1 MYNSWTR
8 LVTIPCGCI
17 SFQCAI
23 REPRRYFREL
33 KTDTSQT
40 QSDGLRPGKK
50 TAGEGEDECRLMR
63 LRMNRCGLLSDCN
76 RIPVFHSGF
85 PDIPRKISAYLR
97 TESSSDANT
106 RILKGFYKMLYI
118 NDLHLRG
125 ISSLCKKHHFG
136 LRNGLYWRPKS
147 TISHP
152 EIGFFRLRN
161 GHYQKAKRT
170 FPDYDTGYMKS
181 PYARKRP
188 LIWLI

>member
-1 MYNSWTR
+1 M
-8 LVTIPCGCI
+8 
-17 SFQCAI
+17 FQHAI

-33 KTDTSQT
+33 KTGTSQT

-63 LRMNRCGLLSDCN
+63 LRMSLCGLLSDCN

-97 TESSSDANT
+97 AESSSDANT
-106 RILKGFYKMLYI
+106 RNMRGFYKMLYV
-118 NDLHLRG
+118 NDLYLRG
-125 ISSLCKKHHFG
+125 ISSLCEKHHFG

-152 EIGFFRLRN
+152 ETGFIATRN
-161 GHYQKAKRT
+161 GLFRRAESI
-170 FPDYDTGYMKS
+170 FSDYVMGYVERRYYPKC
-181 PYARKRP
+181 P
-188 LIWLI
+188 LLWGI